1 MLQKTAPSYVLIWV
15 TGVKF
20 GTGRPSSDNFQIG
33 TILLTLIPYI
43 VRMLTMKFKK
53 NMCIYIYIV
62 ELELFISLSSSHH
75 LNAGDHAWNTYFKFV
90 LNMLFFLKELI
101 SYLM

>member
-1 MLQKTAPSYVLIWV
+1 MLQKTAPSYVFIWV

-20 GTGRPSSDNFQIG
+20 GTGRPSSDHFQIG

-53 NMCIYIYIV
+53 NMCIYIYSWTRTIH
-62 ELELFISLSSSHH
+62 LLIFKSSSECRGSCLEHI
-75 LNAGDHAWNTYFKFV
+75 L
-90 LNMLFFLKELI
+90 
-101 SYLM
+101 